1 VSTPTPASGTVP
13 AYFGLREATMH
24 GETIHK
30 PTVLLVDDDPAV
42 RESVGQVLEERGA
55 CVTPAATVDEAGD
68 HLQRESF
75 ALVLTDLR
83 LDQGTEG
90 LDVARMARER
100 TPGARVVLFSGQDL
114 SEIAQEAAEAGVDE
128 ILAKPLTIDA
138 LARILTD
145 LGTEVEAP
153 ARGSRGARLSD
164 AEGQQLLA
172 AFVAGDQGAFTRIAT
187 SYRAMLFSVFLRWFR
202 LGEQDAE
209 DLCQEV
215 MLQLVVKAADIRN
228 VRTWLLGT
236 AINQAKKRIRRL
248 IRERTLAER
257 YLEDLELHEP
267 EHDEDIRELISRGLD
282 LLRSPDRRL
291 LALIY
296 IEGLSYQEV
305 ADRLERP
312 IGSIGPLRG
321 RALKRLARA
330 VAELERPP
338 QEMVA

>member
-1 VSTPTPASGTVP
+1 
-13 AYFGLREATMH
+13 
-24 GETIHK
+24 
-30 PTVLLVDDDPAV
+30 
-42 RESVGQVLEERGA
+42 VLEEQGA
-55 CVTPAATVDEAGD
+55 SVTAAATVDEATD
-68 HLQRESF
+68 HLQRECFS
-75 ALVLTDLR
+75 LVLTDLR
-83 LDQGTEG
+83 LEQGTEG
-90 LDVARMARER
+90 LDVARMARDR
-100 TPGARVVLFSGQDL
+100 VPGARVVLFSGQDM

-128 ILAKPLTIDA
+128 LLAKPLSIDA

-153 ARGSRGARLSD
+153 AAGSRRARLSD
-164 AEGQQLLA
+164 AEGQRLLA
-172 AFVAGDQGAFTRIAT
+172 AFVAGDQGAFTQIAT

-215 MLQLVVKAADIRN
+215 MLQLVIKAAEIRN

-267 EHDEDIRELISRGLD
+267 EHDDDIRELISRGLD

-296 IEGLSYQEV
+296 VEGLSYQEV

>member
-1 VSTPTPASGTVP
+1 
-13 AYFGLREATMH
+13 MQ

-42 RESVGQVLEERGA
+42 RESVGQVLEDHGA
-55 CVTPAATVDEAGD
+55 FVTAAATVGEADD
-68 HLQRESF
+68 HLQRECFS
-75 ALVLTDLR
+75 LVLTDLR
-83 LDQGTEG
+83 LDRGNEG
-90 LDVARMARER
+90 LEVARMARER
-100 TPGARVVLFSGQDL
+100 APGVKVVLFSGQDL
-114 SEIAQEAAEAGVDE
+114 TEIAGEAADAGVDE
-128 ILAKPLTIDA
+128 VLAKPLTLDA

-145 LGTEVEAP
+145 IGTEVEAP
-153 ARGSRGARLSD
+153 AAGARSSRLTD
-164 AEGQQLLA
+164 DEGQRLLA
-172 AFVAGDQGAFTRIAT
+172 AFVAGDQSAFTRIAT

-215 MLQLVVKAADIRN
+215 MLQLVMKAAEIRN

-248 IRERTLAER
+248 IRERNLAER
-257 YLEDLELHEP
+257 YIEDLELHEP
-267 EHDEDIRELISRGLD
+267 DHDEDVRELISRGLD
-282 LLRSPDRRL
+282 LLRPPDRRL